1 MKSEYFSMDTSN
13 HLMYHLRRIAVLSTL
28 LINASS
34 GSQTATEDLMGGVQ
48 VDEVDSDP
56 LNNEMNEGDG

>member
-1 MKSEYFSMDTSN
+1 
-13 HLMYHLRRIAVLSTL
+13 MYHLRRIAVLSTL

-48 VDEVDSDP
+48 GDEVDSDP
-56 LNNEMNEGDG
+56 LDNEMNEGDG